1 MYFFYIIQNIMAFSF
16 VNLVSLQNVRGNAFY
31 SGGEV
36 DTDWNPYE
44 KYRKYREK
52 KDDTPRYQ
60 DI

>member
-1 MYFFYIIQNIMAFSF
+1 MAFSF

-44 KYRKYREK
+44 KYRKYRE
-52 KDDTPRYQ
+52 
-60 DI
+60 